1 MAVGDGGFSTKP
13 MGFDKNEVNE
23 YISNLRKRMQE
34 IEAEKKVND
43 EKTRAAVK
51 TAEEAEEKIKAAEQA
66 GEKKAAEFEMLL
78 KKERKTNDD
87 LAIKIDDLK
96 RKLKQAQ
103 AGGGAASG
111 AASSAAADKQAAQI
125 IESANATAQEI
136 VEKAKKTAQ
145 EIISGA
151 NGASASSN
159 ANTEEFMS
167 VLKNFMDTVSS
178 GFKTVNDKA
187 SELLGAAP
195 AAVEMPDFSAYTAPK
210 AEVPK
215 AKPAPAPA
223 PAKKEEPVELDPSF
237 QFSDM
242 GDSADEEMDMN
253 GFGGDI
259 QPLDPPGPKHEVV
272 EGFDLSGIN
281 NIAEDGDVSEIE
293 PLDENGESAEMTD
306 DFTVNLLAQTA
317 TGGALSGLDDDIL
330 AAVEKENA
338 QHAVQPNDDVPSFDM
353 EMGMGL
359 DMDMGDPGSDS
370 GSSSDSGIN
379 AMNDLLASMGAAL
392 ESAGGSA
399 DDTASMEP
407 DEPDNGGANPWAD
420 LQAQLNAMEQSG
432 GLSDDSSDDL
442 SAASSVSEDRKVPD
456 ADDSAV
462 WNFGG
467 DSDDSGMESS
477 DDDMSSDLF
486 GSF

>member
-51 TAEEAEEKIKAAEQA
+51 TAEEAEAKIKAAEQA
-66 GEKKAAEFEMLL
+66 GEQKATELEMLL
-78 KKERKTNDD
+78 KKERKNNDD

-125 IESANATAQEI
+125 IENANATAQEI

-223 PAKKEEPVELDPSF
+223 KKEEPVELDPSF

-242 GDSADEEMDMN
+242 GDSANEEMDMD

-338 QHAVQPNDDVPSFDM
+338 QHAVKPADDVTGFDM
-353 EMGMGL
+353 EMGMDL
-359 DMDMGDPGSDS
+359 DMDMSDS
-370 GSSSDSGIN
+370 GSGSDSGIN
-379 AMNDLLASMGAAL
+379 AMNALLASMGAAL

-432 GLSDDSSDDL
+432 GLSDDSSDDFS
-442 SAASSVSEDRKVPD
+442 SASAVSEDRKVPD

-467 DSDDSGMESS
+467 DSDDSMDSS